1 MTITDLITPS
11 RALCGLEGGSKKR
24 ILEMASEA
32 IAEQNPPL
40 EAEAIFSGLVNRERL
55 GSTAIGEGVAIPH
68 CRLSNCSEA
77 LGYLIKLDTPIDF
90 DAIDNKPVDLLF
102 ILAVPE
108 DACEQHLNTL
118 ASLAENFSR
127 AEFRDSLRACDSPS
141 SLYEAVRQSAH

>member
-24 ILEMASEA
+24 ILEMASQA
-32 IAEQNPPL
+32 IAEQNPSL
-40 EAEAIFSGLVNRERL
+40 EAEAIFSGLINRERL

-68 CRLSNCSEA
+68 CRLSNCNEA

-90 DAIDNKPVDLLF
+90 DAVDQHPVDLLF

-108 DACEQHLNTL
+108 DACEEHLNTL
-118 ASLAENFSR
+118 ASVAENFSR
-127 AEFRDSLRACDSPS
+127 AEFRETLRACHTPT
-141 SLYEAVRQSAH
+141 SLYQAVQESAQ